1 MSTALS
7 IRISPEIQERL
18 EREAS
23 RLSTTKSKYV
33 QHLLEQALL
42 PKDPIALLMEVRQ
55 ECGIPVVTAKMPST
69 NKASN
74 VKKLVKEAIV
84 RKHGRASEIDGSAT

>member
-1 MSTALS
+1 MTAALS

-42 PKDPIALLMEVRQ
+42 PKDPVALLMQVRK
-55 ECGIPVVTAKMPST
+55 EHGIPAATANMSST
-69 NKASN
+69 NKASD
-74 VKKLVKEAIV
+74 VKKLVKEAIL
-84 RKHGRASEIDGSAT
+84 RKYGRATEINGSAT